1 LSLFDDTHPNATFDD
16 VLIAG
21 HTERTVVL
29 YVELEHPSQAP
40 ERFSVNIVDVT
51 IGGAGGVRMGL
62 LPRDGKS
69 PPELFLLRL
78 SAHERYNLL
87 LAVEL
92 LSFPISKQEALLL
105 GVSASSLGEELQ
117 RPVTITLR
125 WQPFSGSL
133 SWKRRQGNGRRWNG
147 RAFVPD
153 AIASS
158 APELP
163 ARPHDIAVTG
173 GGPDRQRS
181 AVGTPFTVSYYPLP
195 CVSYRLSQIT

>member
-1 LSLFDDTHPNATFDD
+1 MC
-16 VLIAG
+16 V
-21 HTERTVVL
+21 
-29 YVELEHPSQAP
+29 
-40 ERFSVNIVDVT
+40 
-51 IGGAGGVRMGL
+51 GL
-62 LPRDGKS
+62 LLRDGKS
-69 PPELFLLRL
+69 PPELFPLRL
-78 SAHERYNLL
+78 SAHEQYSLL

-92 LSFPISKQEALLL
+92 LSFPISEQEALLL
-105 GVSASSLGEELQ
+105 GVSASSLGKELQ
-117 RPVTITLR
+117 CPVTITLR

-133 SWKRRQGNGRRWNG
+133 SRKRRQGDGHRWNR

-158 APELP
+158 APELH
-163 ARPHDIAVTG
+163 ARPHHAAVTG